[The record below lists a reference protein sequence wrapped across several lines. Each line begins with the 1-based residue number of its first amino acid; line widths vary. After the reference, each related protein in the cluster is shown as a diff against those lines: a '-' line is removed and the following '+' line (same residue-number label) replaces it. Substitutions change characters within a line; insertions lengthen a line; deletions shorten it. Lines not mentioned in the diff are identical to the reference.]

1 MLPNVSRT
9 PEKAGQTGED
19 IVILSRLTAAAIVA
33 LWFAVPAQA
42 QVLTI
47 VTTQAGSFTNSL
59 GSAVAKVIVEKT
71 GMKATVSAQ
80 QSHGH
85 EAVQDGAAQLSVV
98 TISDLQQFVT
108 GTIDWA
114 GKGEKKNIRLIGA
127 MIPIMTTAYVK
138 TDSPIKSIKDL
149 KGKRVPWGFP
159 VQKSVQRVVQAQ
171 LLGAGLTEKDIQP
184 VPARNI
190 VQSADD
196 FAAGKT
202 DAFWFALGSGK
213 VKQVDAKV
221 GGLRALPIDT
231 GAKALEALEAF
242 VPGSYVIKLKP
253 SKALEQIKSEI
264 PVQAYDV
271 VFFTSNKVSDD
282 VIYKITKAVH
292 ENKKDM
298 AAVFPAMNRF
308 NPDTMAKKYKVLQYH
323 PGAIKYFTEK
333 GMWPPKAGS

>member
-1 MLPNVSRT
+1 
-9 PEKAGQTGED
+9 
-19 IVILSRLTAAAIVA
+19 VILRALTALAALVW
-33 LWFAVPAQA
+33 LSCGTGHA
-42 QVLTI
+42 QVLTL

-59 GSAVAKVIVEKT
+59 GSAIAKVIVEKT

-85 EAVQDGAAQLSVV
+85 EAVNDGVADLSVV

-127 MIPIMTTAYVK
+127 MIPIMTTGYVK
-138 TDSPIKSIKDL
+138 LDSDIKTMKDV

-159 VQKSVQRVVQAQ
+159 VQKSVQRVVVAQ
-171 LLGAGLTEKDIQP
+171 LLGAGLTEKDVHP

-202 DAFWFALGSGK
+202 DIFWFALGSGK

-221 GGLRALPIDT
+221 GGLRALPIET
-231 GAKALEALEAF
+231 TPKALEALEEY
-242 VPGSYVIKLKP
+242 VPGSYVMKLKP
-253 SKALEQIKSEI
+253 QKGLEQIKSEI

-271 VFFTSNKVSDD
+271 VFFTNAKTPDD
-282 VIYKITKAVH
+282 VIYKITKAVA

-298 AAVFPAMNRF
+298 AAVFPALNRF
-308 NPDTMAKKYKVLQYH
+308 HPEQMAKKYKVLQYH
-323 PGAIKYFTEK
+323 PGAIKYFQEK
-333 GMWPPKAGS
+333 GLWPPKPAS